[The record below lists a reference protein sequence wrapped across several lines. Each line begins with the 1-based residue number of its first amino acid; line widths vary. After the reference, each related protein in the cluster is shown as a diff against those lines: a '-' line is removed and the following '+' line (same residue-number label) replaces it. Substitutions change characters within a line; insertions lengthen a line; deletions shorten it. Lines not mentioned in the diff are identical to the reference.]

1 MEGSRLGKYE
11 IRALIGRGAM
21 GAVYEGWDPV
31 IGRRVAIKTLKLR
44 DPWPQEPEHRA
55 RFRREAQAAGRLDHQ
70 NVVRV
75 YDYGETG
82 EFAYIVLQYIDGT
95 PLSARLPP
103 GCVLPWAEAGHVMEG
118 LLAALGHSHGQGV
131 VHRDIKPA
139 NILLTRD
146 GQVKVTDFG
155 VAHLENTNMTQ
166 VGVVIGTPAYMAPEQ
181 VTGARVDQR
190 TDLYAAGVVLYQML
204 TGRRPFEGSTASV
217 MNHVVHT
224 PPPRPSQVSAA
235 AIPAGLEAVILKA
248 LAKRPDQRFGSAGE
262 FARALRAELKGVGD
276 AATDARWTGPA
287 TDGATVPSSGD
298 SRPSRFT
305 TGDAPRSRTR
315 WRKPAWLAA
324 GAGVV
329 ALAVL
334 ATWLL
339 PLPSGWLRRPPAPG
353 GVEAFDRTM
362 RDWIAAHQVPA
373 ASLAVTRNNRL
384 VLARGYGARAAADRV
399 PVWGLSKA
407 ITAVCVAELVDEGRL
422 GFGDRTGPLLASFFQ
437 RYGPPADDRL
447 ATVTVGQL
455 LSHRSGLPGHGPWG
469 GFAPRVHSL
478 LQLARPDELRANMVT
493 PAILGLRLEAAP
505 GERYEISDLNYLLL
519 GEIIETKAGKPYTD
533 ACRERVLDRA
543 GIDNAN
549 LAPRWGAL
557 TWAAN
562 GWALSGPEY
571 LAFARLLRP
580 QKPDPLGESGRA
592 WLDDPEGK
600 WTDATHA
607 RAYTLGVFLRPLDGS
622 AVIWHWGSWSWHQED
637 AAGGPINV
645 RAGALFFARPDG
657 TAVFASFDGVAPDR
671 DGPAAQDLDRALHQD
686 ADAVTTWPEGDLFAT
701 MGISPVRAGG
711 RAP

>member
-1 MEGSRLGKYE
+1 
-11 IRALIGRGAM
+11 
-21 GAVYEGWDPV
+21 
-31 IGRRVAIKTLKLR
+31 
-44 DPWPQEPEHRA
+44 
-55 RFRREAQAAGRLDHQ
+55 
-70 NVVRV
+70 
-75 YDYGETG
+75 
-82 EFAYIVLQYIDGT
+82 
-95 PLSARLPP
+95 
-103 GCVLPWAEAGHVMEG
+103 
-118 LLAALGHSHGQGV
+118 
-131 VHRDIKPA
+131 
-139 NILLTRD
+139 
-146 GQVKVTDFG
+146 
-155 VAHLENTNMTQ
+155 
-166 VGVVIGTPAYMAPEQ
+166 
-181 VTGARVDQR
+181 
-190 TDLYAAGVVLYQML
+190 
-204 TGRRPFEGSTASV
+204 
-217 MNHVVHT
+217 
-224 PPPRPSQVSAA
+224 
-235 AIPAGLEAVILKA
+235 
-248 LAKRPDQRFGSAGE
+248 
-262 FARALRAELKGVGD
+262 
-276 AATDARWTGPA
+276 
-287 TDGATVPSSGD
+287 
-298 SRPSRFT
+298 
-305 TGDAPRSRTR
+305 
-315 WRKPAWLAA
+315 
-324 GAGVV
+324 
-329 ALAVL
+329 
-334 ATWLL
+334 
-339 PLPSGWLRRPPAPG
+339 
-353 GVEAFDRTM
+353 
-362 RDWIAAHQVPA
+362 
-373 ASLAVTRNNRL
+373 
-384 VLARGYGARAAADRV
+384 
-399 PVWGLSKA
+399 
-407 ITAVCVAELVDEGRL
+407 
-422 GFGDRTGPLLASFFQ
+422 
-437 RYGPPADDRL
+437 
-447 ATVTVGQL
+447 VTVGQL

-671 DGPAAQDLDRALHQD
+671 DGPVVQDLDRALYQD
-686 ADAVTTWPEGDLFAT
+686 AEAVTTWPDGDLFAT